1 MARKAPPPSHKKH
14 APHTKNAAPKRG
26 RKSTRSTPRPLV
38 QKGAFLGALAALGSL
53 IGSQFM

>member
-26 RKSTRSTPRPLV
+26 RKSTRSMPQR
-38 QKGAFLGALAALGSL
+38 GAFLGALAALGSL